1 MNNEIFE
8 KIKKTVAEQLD
19 IDEDSILETSNFTT
33 DLHADSLALLEI
45 LIALEEEFGIDLD
58 EEESENIKT
67 VKDAIEYIENAIEG

>member
-45 LIALEEEFGIDLD
+45 LIALEEEFGVEIG
-58 EEESENIKT
+58 EGEGENIKT

>member
-8 KIKKTVAEQLD
+8 KIKKAVAEQLD

-45 LIALEEEFGIDLD
+45 LIALEEEFDIEIG
-58 EEESENIKT
+58 EGEGENIKT
-67 VKDAIEYIENAIEG
+67 VKDAIEYIENAIED

>member
-33 DLHADSLALLEI
+33 DLHADSLALLDQYPADLVSLKNLVLISARMNPKI
-45 LIALEEEFGIDLD
+45 LKLL
-58 EEESENIKT
+58 KT
-67 VKDAIEYIENAIEG
+67 Q

>member
-8 KIKKTVAEQLD
+8 KIKKAVAEQLD

-67 VKDAIEYIENAIEG
+67 VKDAIEYIENTIEG

>member
-19 IDEDSILETSNFTT
+19 IEEDSILETSNFTT